1 MSTPSKK
8 IFFIINPISGK
19 GNYNLTAQV
28 IQEVL
33 SIELFDIYVSY
44 SLYPKHAIELTHKA
58 LKNNPDAIVACGGDG
73 TINEVASCLVGTKI
87 PLGIIPIG
95 SGNGLASNL
104 KIPKSIDKALRVI
117 EKFEVR
123 IIDVGTINNQY
134 FFSNTGFGIDA
145 LIIKKYQENGSRT
158 LTAYLIATLKS
169 IVEYNYNLYD
179 VTINTTQKQ
188 VKPFL
193 FFISNSNEMGYGI
206 SLTPQAV
213 LDDGKLNL
221 VIVPK
226 INWFQKIYFGLA
238 IVFNKLHKV
247 SFVSR
252 LAINKVVCNH
262 SLSQLIVQ
270 VDGEFF
276 VTEAQTITIA
286 VIPGALNVI
295 A

>member
-1 MSTPSKK
+1 MNKALN
-8 IFFIINPISGK
+8 IYFIINPISGK

-28 IQEVL
+28 IQEIL
-33 SIELFDIYVSY
+33 SKEFYDIHVSY
-44 SLYPKHAIELTHKA
+44 SLYPKHAIELTHEA
-58 LKNNPDAIVACGGDG
+58 LKNNPDVIVACGGDG

-104 KIPKSIDKALRVI
+104 KIPKSIQRALLVI
-117 EKFEVR
+117 KKFEVR
-123 IIDVGTINNQY
+123 SIDVGTINHQY

-158 LTAYLIATLKS
+158 LIAYLIATLKS
-169 IVEYNYNLYD
+169 IVEYNYNLFD

-252 LAINKVVCNH
+252 LVIKEVVCNH

>member
-1 MSTPSKK
+1 MNKSLN
-8 IFFIINPISGK
+8 IYFIINPISGK

-28 IQEVL
+28 IQEIL
-33 SIELFDIYVSY
+33 SKEFYDIHVSY
-44 SLYPKHAIELTHKA
+44 SLYPKHAIELTHEA
-58 LKNNPDAIVACGGDG
+58 LKNNPDVIVACGGDG

-104 KIPKSIDKALRVI
+104 KIPKSIQRALLVI
-117 EKFEVR
+117 KKFEVR
-123 IIDVGTINNQY
+123 SIDVGTVNQQY

-158 LTAYLIATLKS
+158 LIAYLIATLKS
-169 IVEYNYNLYD
+169 IVEYNYNLFD
-179 VTINTTQKQ
+179 VTINTIQKQ

-206 SLTPQAV
+206 SMTPNAI
-213 LDDGKLNL
+213 LEDGKLNL

-226 INWFQKIYFGLA
+226 INLLQKIYFGLA
-238 IVFNKLHKV
+238 MIFKSLEKV
-247 SFVSR
+247 SFVTSR
-252 LAINKVVCNH
+252 EVIKIVCNH
-262 SLSQLIVQ
+262 SYQELIIQ

-276 VTEAQTITIA
+276 VTNEQTITIS
-286 VIPGALNVI
+286 VLPKALNVI
-295 A
+295 V